1 LLTTVR
7 VLIHGAK
14 LLFLYTDQPHLSL
27 LVFNHD
33 HTLVNE
39 LNPQDSHQS
48 SIYLIFKKLY
58 KQRED
63 SPC

>member
-1 LLTTVR
+1 
-7 VLIHGAK
+7 
-14 LLFLYTDQPHLSL
+14 LYTDQPHLSL
-27 LVFNHD
+27 LVFNQD

-58 KQRED
+58 K
-63 SPC
+63 